1 MLKRLFYQTATY
13 GFSTVIV
20 KLFPFIISPFISQRF
35 GPSAIAPFVDFY
47 SVAGIIIVLLT
58 HGMETSF
65 FRFAQKEDIS
75 SKKLVSTA
83 SLSVIGASLL
93 FIIISLFFRQSLAN
107 AFKTPDQVNFLVIM
121 LIILGVDGMC
131 AMPFVILRKEGRSKK
146 YTLVKTV
153 NAIMN
158 FVFVIFFIVVFPK
171 LSNGI
176 LTFHY
181 SPKFGIGYVFVAN
194 LIASIF
200 SLVLLSSEFRKIDLA
215 EFDSKLWKEMLFYS
229 LPIMIAGLSGVV
241 NETMDRQF
249 LKYLLPEGINI
260 TQMAIYGTVCKL
272 VTFITLFR
280 QAYLLGVEPFFFAH
294 AKNENSGQTY
304 SKLMTGF
311 IIVNCVIFLGLCVN
325 LNWIS
330 EQYIRNSSFYTGL
343 PIVPIVLIAA
353 VFLGIYLNLSI
364 WYKLSDKT
372 RFGAY
377 ISIIGAIVTI
387 GINYI
392 FIPTYG
398 YWASAWATFAS
409 YFIMMIVSYFL
420 GQKYYPIPYEVKT
433 CIIYICLGIGIS
445 YISYYLLKG
454 NIIYGNILFLL
465 YLLFIFFER
474 KLFITVKNYIKK

>member
-1 MLKRLFYQTATY
+1 MFKKLFYQTATY
-13 GFSTVIV
+13 GFSTVLV

-65 FRFAQKEDIS
+65 FRFAQKDIS
-75 SKKLVSTA
+75 SRKLISTA
-83 SLSVIGASLL
+83 SLSVIGASLF
-93 FIIISLFFRQSLAN
+93 FIIISLFFRQSLAI
-107 AFKTPDQVNFLVIM
+107 AFKTPDQVSFLVIM
-121 LIILGVDGMC
+121 LIILGVDGIC

-153 NAIMN
+153 NAVMN
-158 FVFVIFFIVVFPK
+158 FLFVIFFIVLFPK
-171 LSNGI
+171 FSNG
-176 LTFHY
+176 LFGFHY
-181 SPKFGIGYVFVAN
+181 DQKFGIGYVFIAN

-200 SLVLLSSEFRKIDLA
+200 SLTLLFGEFKKINIK
-215 EFDSKLWKEMLFYS
+215 EFDFNLWKEMLSYS
-229 LPIMIAGLSGVV
+229 WPIMLAGLSGVV

-249 LKYLLPEGINI
+249 LKYLLPSGENVI
-260 TQMAIYGTVCKL
+260 QMAIYGTVCKL

-280 QAYLLGVEPFFFAH
+280 QAYLLGVEPFFFSH
-294 AKNENSGQTY
+294 AKNENSAQTY
-304 SKLMTGF
+304 SKLMTWF

-330 EQYIRNSSFYTGL
+330 EQYIRNSSFYVGL

-387 GINYI
+387 SINYF
-392 FIPTYG
+392 FIPSYG
-398 YWASAWATFAS
+398 YWASTWATFAS
-409 YFIMMIVSYFL
+409 YLIMMTISYFL
-420 GQKYYPIPYEVKT
+420 GQKYYPIPYEIKT
-433 CIIYICLGIGIS
+433 CITYICLGIAMS
-445 YISYYLLKG
+445 YISYYLLNG

-465 YLLFIFFER
+465 YILFIFFER
-474 KLFITVKNYIKK
+474 QLFTSVKNYFKK